1 MMKKVILSVVVV
13 LTVAI
18 ASLAEA
24 AEKANSTVQAAA
36 ATTSQVSADT
46 AQSAAAVAGTE
57 AQALTVT
64 KTTPESEIPLKL
76 APATTGQGQTS
87 QTGKL
92 FLTLLVLLGMGGAGY
107 YLARKYSFSN
117 KINKSNMQIKVLTQH
132 HLGAKK
138 SLAII
143 RVAGESILIG
153 VTDQNISM
161 IKSLS
166 LIDDEVPAETPATFA
181 ATMASDDAEQIVQ
194 SNMQSKDIA
203 DLASE
208 VEDDFS
214 FAGIKTNVSQ
224 KLKSMRN
231 FQ

>member
-1 MMKKVILSVVVV
+1 MMQKIILSAFVV
-13 LTVAI
+13 LTVAF
-18 ASLAEA
+18 ASFAQA
-24 AEKANSTVQAAA
+24 AEEVNVAQVATTAQAATIA
-36 ATTSQVSADT
+36 
-46 AQSAAAVAGTE
+46 TE
-57 AQALTVT
+57 AQPLSAEVT
-64 KTTPESEIPLKL
+64 KATPESEIPLKL
-76 APATTGQGQTS
+76 EKASTSQEQTS
-87 QTGKL
+87 QSGKL
-92 FLTLLVLLGMGGAGY
+92 FLTLFVLVGMGGAGLF
-107 YLARKYSFSN
+107 LARKYAFSN
-117 KINKSNMQIKVLTQH
+117 KIHKSNTQIKVLSQH

-166 LIDDEVPAETPATFA
+166 LIDDEVPAEVTSQSFA
-181 ATMASDDAEQIVQ
+181 ATMALGGGEQVVQ
-194 SNMQSKDIA
+194 SKEITE
-203 DLASE
+203 LASE

-214 FAGIKTNVSQ
+214 FAGIKSNVSQ

>member
-1 MMKKVILSVVVV
+1 MMQKIMLSVFVV
-13 LTVAI
+13 LSVAF
-18 ASLAEA
+18 ASLAQA
-24 AEKANSTVQAAA
+24 AEEATSAASTA
-36 ATTSQVSADT
+36 ATEVT
-46 AQSAAAVAGTE
+46 
-57 AQALTVT
+57 QALAPAIT
-64 KTTPESEIPLKL
+64 KTTPENEIPLKL
-76 APATTGQGQTS
+76 SPVTTGQGQTS

-92 FLTLLVLLGMGGAGY
+92 FLTLFVLVGMGGAGY
-107 YLARKYSFSN
+107 YLVKKYSFSN
-117 KINKSNMQIKVLTQH
+117 NINKSNMQIKVLTQH

-166 LIDDEVPAETPATFA
+166 LIDDEVPADTPATFA
-181 ATMASDDAEQIVQ
+181 ATMASDDADQVV
-194 SNMQSKDIA
+194 QSKDIG

>member
-1 MMKKVILSVVVV
+1 MMQKIILSVFVV
-13 LTVAI
+13 LTVAF
-18 ASLAEA
+18 ANLAQA
-24 AEKANSTVQAAA
+24 AEEMATA
-36 ATTSQVSADT
+36 ATTAQVATT
-46 AQSAAAVAGTE
+46 ATE
-57 AQALTVT
+57 AQPLAAEVT
-64 KTTPESEIPLKL
+64 KATPESEIPLKL
-76 APATTGQGQTS
+76 EKASSSQEQTS
-87 QTGKL
+87 QSGKL
-92 FLTLLVLLGMGGAGY
+92 FLTLFVLVGMGGAGLF
-107 YLARKYSFSN
+107 LARKYAFSN
-117 KINKSNMQIKVLTQH
+117 KIHKSNTQIKVLSQH

-166 LIDDEVPAETPATFA
+166 LIDDEVPAETPQSFA
-181 ATMASDDAEQIVQ
+181 ATMALGGGEQVVQ
-194 SNMQSKDIA
+194 SKEITE
-203 DLASE
+203 LASE

-214 FAGIKTNVSQ
+214 FAGIKSNVSQ

>member
-1 MMKKVILSVVVV
+1 MMQKIILSVVVV
-13 LTVAI
+13 LSVVF
-18 ASLAEA
+18 ASFA
-24 AEKANSTVQAAA
+24 QAADE
-36 ATTSQVSADT
+36 VN
-46 AQSAAAVAGTE
+46 VAGTE
-57 AQALTVT
+57 AQALAPAIT
-64 KTTPESEIPLKL
+64 KATPENEIPLKL
-76 APATTGQGQTS
+76 EKTTNSQETTS

-92 FLTLLVLLGMGGAGY
+92 FLTLFVLVGMGGAGF
-107 YLARKYSFSN
+107 YLARKYAFSN

-166 LIDDEVPAETPATFA
+166 LIDDEVPAELSSQSFA
-181 ATMASDDAEQIVQ
+181 ETMAAGGGEQIVQ
-194 SNMQSKDIA
+194 SKEMTE
-203 DLASE
+203 LASE

>member
-1 MMKKVILSVVVV
+1 MMQKVILSVVVV
-13 LTVAI
+13 LSIAFASLAHAAEGTVAVAI
-18 ASLAEA
+18 AP
-24 AEKANSTVQAAA
+24 
-36 ATTSQVSADT
+36 T
-46 AQSAAAVAGTE
+46 AVDSE
-57 AQALTVT
+57 AQVLAPAVT
-64 KTTPESEIPLKL
+64 KATPESEIPLKL
-76 APATTGQGQTS
+76 EKASTNQEQTS

-92 FLTLLVLLGMGGAGY
+92 FLTLFVLVGMGGAGFF
-107 YLARKYSFSN
+107 LARKYSFSN

-166 LIDDEVPAETPATFA
+166 LIDDEVPAELPSQSFA
-181 ATMASDDAEQIVQ
+181 ATMAAGGAEEIVQ
-194 SNMQSKDIA
+194 SKEITE
-203 DLASE
+203 LASE

>member
-1 MMKKVILSVVVV
+1 MMQKIILSVVVV
-13 LTVAI
+13 LTVAF
-18 ASLAEA
+18 ASFAQA
-24 AEKANSTVQAAA
+24 AEQSVTAAAPQDVTA
-36 ATTSQVSADT
+36 ATT
-46 AQSAAAVAGTE
+46 AAAVETTTAGTE
-57 AQALTVT
+57 AQALAPAIT
-64 KTTPESEIPLKL
+64 KATPENEIPLKL
-76 APATTGQGQTS
+76 EKAATNQEKTS

-92 FLTLLVLLGMGGAGY
+92 FLTLFVLVGMGGVGFY
-107 YLARKYSFSN
+107 MARKYAFSN
-117 KINKSNMQIKVLTQH
+117 KINKSQMEIKVLTQH

-166 LIDDEVPAETPATFA
+166 LIDDEVPAELPSQSFA
-181 ATMASDDAEQIVQ
+181 ATMAAGGGEQIVQ
-194 SNMQSKDIA
+194 AKEITE
-203 DLASE
+203 LAGE

>member
-1 MMKKVILSVVVV
+1 MMQKIILSVFVV
-13 LTVAI
+13 LTVAF
-18 ASLAEA
+18 ASLAQA
-24 AEKANSTVQAAA
+24 AEEMAV
-36 ATTSQVSADT
+36 ATTA
-46 AQSAAAVAGTE
+46 TE
-57 AQALTVT
+57 AQPLAAEVT
-64 KTTPESEIPLKL
+64 KATPESEIPLKL
-76 APATTGQGQTS
+76 EKASTSQEQTS
-87 QTGKL
+87 QSGKL
-92 FLTLLVLLGMGGAGY
+92 FLTLFVLVGMGGAGLF
-107 YLARKYSFSN
+107 LARKYAFSN
-117 KINKSNMQIKVLTQH
+117 KIHKSNTQIKVLSQH

-166 LIDDEVPAETPATFA
+166 LIDDEVPAETPQSFA
-181 ATMASDDAEQIVQ
+181 ATMALGDGEQVVQ
-194 SNMQSKDIA
+194 SKEITE
-203 DLASE
+203 LASE

-214 FAGIKTNVSQ
+214 FAGIKSNVSQ

>member
-1 MMKKVILSVVVV
+1 MMQKIILSAFVV
-13 LTVAI
+13 LTVAF
-18 ASLAEA
+18 ASFAQA
-24 AEKANSTVQAAA
+24 AEEVNVAQV
-36 ATTSQVSADT
+36 ATIA
-46 AQSAAAVAGTE
+46 TE
-57 AQALTVT
+57 AQPLAAEVT
-64 KTTPESEIPLKL
+64 KATPESEIPLKL
-76 APATTGQGQTS
+76 EKASTSQEQTS
-87 QTGKL
+87 QSGKL
-92 FLTLLVLLGMGGAGY
+92 FLTLFVLVGMGGAGLF
-107 YLARKYSFSN
+107 LARKYAFSN
-117 KINKSNMQIKVLTQH
+117 KIHKSNTQIKVLSQH

-166 LIDDEVPAETPATFA
+166 LIDDEVPAEVTSQSFA
-181 ATMASDDAEQIVQ
+181 ATMALGGGEQVVQ
-194 SNMQSKDIA
+194 SKEITE
-203 DLASE
+203 LASE

-214 FAGIKTNVSQ
+214 FAGIKSNVSQ

>member
-1 MMKKVILSVVVV
+1 MMHKLIISTVILLSTS
-13 LTVAI
+13 L
-18 ASLAEA
+18 ASLSQA
-24 AEKANSTVQAAA
+24 AEVTVVPEPPPV
-36 ATTSQVSADT
+36 TVT
-46 AQSAAAVAGTE
+46 AAGTE
-57 AQALTVT
+57 PEALPLKMKNKITN
-64 KTTPESEIPLKL
+64 TTPESEIPLQL
-76 APATTGQGQTS
+76 TPTQTGQGPAS

-92 FLTLLVLLGMGGAGY
+92 FLTLFVLIGMGAAGV
-107 YLARKYSFSN
+107 YLARKYAYSN
-117 KINKSNMQIKVLTQH
+117 KIHKSNMQIKVLSQH

-161 IKSLS
+161 IKSLA
-166 LIDDEVPAETPATFA
+166 LIDDEVPAETPVNFA
-181 ATMASDDAEQIVQ
+181 ETMGESMVG
-194 SNMQSKDIA
+194 SKDITEM
-203 DLASE
+203 ASE

-224 KLKSMRN
+224 KIKSMRN

>member
-1 MMKKVILSVVVV
+1 MMQKIILPVLVVLSVVF
-13 LTVAI
+13 
-18 ASLAEA
+18 ASFA
-24 AEKANSTVQAAA
+24 QAADEVNV
-36 ATTSQVSADT
+36 ATAT
-46 AQSAAAVAGTE
+46 AGTE
-57 AQALTVT
+57 AQALAPAIT
-64 KTTPESEIPLKL
+64 KSTPENEIPLKL
-76 APATTGQGQTS
+76 EKATTGQEQTS

-92 FLTLLVLLGMGGAGY
+92 FLTLFVLVGMGGAGFF
-107 YLARKYSFSN
+107 LARKYAFSN

-161 IKSLS
+161 IKSLA
-166 LIDDEVPAETPATFA
+166 LIDDEVPAELPSQSFA
-181 ATMASDDAEQIVQ
+181 DTMAAGGGEQIVQ
-194 SNMQSKDIA
+194 SKEITE
-203 DLASE
+203 LAGE

>member
-1 MMKKVILSVVVV
+1 MMQKIILSAFVV
-13 LTVAI
+13 LTVAF
-18 ASLAEA
+18 ASFAQA
-24 AEKANSTVQAAA
+24 AEEVNVAQV
-36 ATTSQVSADT
+36 ATIA
-46 AQSAAAVAGTE
+46 TE
-57 AQALTVT
+57 AQPLSAEVT
-64 KTTPESEIPLKL
+64 KATPESEIPLKL
-76 APATTGQGQTS
+76 EKASTSQEQTS
-87 QTGKL
+87 QSGKL
-92 FLTLLVLLGMGGAGY
+92 FLTLFVLVGMGGAGLF
-107 YLARKYSFSN
+107 LARKYAFSN
-117 KINKSNMQIKVLTQH
+117 KIHKSNTQIKVLSQH

-166 LIDDEVPAETPATFA
+166 LIDDEVPAEVTSQSFA
-181 ATMASDDAEQIVQ
+181 ATMALGGGEQVVQ
-194 SNMQSKDIA
+194 SKEITE
-203 DLASE
+203 LASE

-214 FAGIKTNVSQ
+214 FAGIKSNVSQ